1 MPVVTTMTAPTTG
14 RATGSTSPMIPVSEL
29 ATDVKL
35 VTNAVDTL
43 SICVLL
49 SFALYAFLIIFI
61 NPWMATPIIIGK
73 QPKTKPTGIDA
84 VNSFPSSSR
93 DNVSISCPCMFMALL
108 PFSFSW

>member
-43 SICVLL
+43 SICV
-49 SFALYAFLIIFI
+49 SPFFCALRFFDYIY
-61 NPWMATPIIIGK
+61 
-73 QPKTKPTGIDA
+73 QPVDGYPDYHWKTTEDKAYWD
-84 VNSFPSSSR
+84 
-93 DNVSISCPCMFMALL
+93 
-108 PFSFSW
+108 